1 MVMPILVHLLKH
13 EHLAEEFMD
22 NDGFRI
28 MQHLLSSY
36 PTDLQV
42 CYYTILGLWLLSYSS
57 KSYVYFADPK
67 FALIKLTIEAI

>member
-13 EHLAEEFMD
+13 ESLAEEFMR
-22 NDGFRI
+22 NDGFKI
-28 MQHLLSSY
+28 MQYLLSSY

-57 KSYVYFADPK
+57 TSYSFFGDPK
-67 FALIKLTIEAI
+67 YMLIKLTIEAI

>member
-13 EHLAEEFMD
+13 EHLAEEFMV

-36 PTDLQV
+36 PTDL
-42 CYYTILGLWLLSYSS
+42 
-57 KSYVYFADPK
+57 
-67 FALIKLTIEAI
+67 